1 VCLRSWSGSIKSV
14 GGCEFHPQLLIVGG
28 VHVGKAGAGHQRYRR
43 IIVLRKRD
51 VPVPP
56 VLIVTCPVL
65 VNPAVTI
72 GRRERR
78 TLRVHIHSSATSLLN
93 T

>member
-1 VCLRSWSGSIKSV
+1 M
-14 GGCEFHPQLLIVGG
+14 LIVGG
-28 VHVGKAGAGHQRYRR
+28 VHVGEAGAGHQRHRR

-56 VLIVTCPVL
+56 VLVVTGPVL
-65 VNPAVTI
+65 VKPAVTI